1 MSQPQQSSTVTKR
14 GLIDPE
20 RAAIIAKAIPD
31 HALDTQRKYHYFIQP
46 RWKRLSEY
54 EQLSIYAQPNP
65 DWIAGGLDWG
75 DWTQKFH
82 GGRPSWG
89 NESTELRTTDWYRH
103 RDPARRWHAPYVK
116 DKAEEARYTQ
126 RFLQAYSSEG
136 SIRTVDRYWRDEI
149 LNKYYGALIY
159 NEYGLFNAHSSVGRD
174 CLSDVI
180 RQTAVFAGFDKVDN
194 AQMIQMERLFIAKL
208 VPGFD
213 ASTDVPK
220 KIWTT
225 DPIYAG
231 ARSAVEEIWQGIQD
245 WNEILWAGHAVY
257 DATFGQF
264 VRREFF
270 QRLATVYGDTLTP
283 FFTAQSQTYFQI
295 TRGAIDDLF
304 IYSLANDPEFGAHNR
319 AFLNAWTDHYLGKSV
334 AALKDF
340 VGLYAK
346 VESVAGAT
354 DRAGVSEALH
364 RVFGDWKTDYADK
377 IGYKVDVDQKVDA
390 VLAGLKK

>member
-1 MSQPQQSSTVTKR
+1 MSVGQATVTKR
-14 GLIDPE
+14 GMTDPE

-31 HALDTQRKYHYFIQP
+31 QPLDTQRKYHYFIKP

-54 EQLSIYAQPNP
+54 EQLSVYAQPNP

-89 NESTELRTTDWYRH
+89 NESTELRVTDWFIH

-126 RFLQAYSSEG
+126 RFLEAYSAEG
-136 SIRTVDRYWRDEI
+136 SIRTIDPYWRDEI
-149 LNKYYGALIY
+149 LNKYYGALLY
-159 NEYGLFNAHSSVGRD
+159 NEYGLFNAHSSVSRD

-180 RQTAVFAGFDKVDN
+180 RQSATFAGLDKVDN

-213 ASTDVPK
+213 ASTDIPK
-220 KIWTT
+220 KLWTS
-225 DPIYAG
+225 DSIYAG
-231 ARSAVEEIWQGIQD
+231 ARSTVEHIWQGIQD
-245 WNEILWAGHAVY
+245 WNEILWATHGVY
-257 DATFGQF
+257 DALFGQF
-264 VRREFF
+264 ARREFF

-295 TRGAIDDLF
+295 ARGAMQDLF
-304 IYSLANDPEFGAHNR
+304 VTCLANDEEFGASNR
-319 AFLNAWTDHYLGKSV
+319 VFLHLWTDEYLSRSV
-334 AALKDF
+334 AALRDF
-340 VGLYAK
+340 IGLYAK
-346 VESVAGAT
+346 VENVAGAT
-354 DRAGVSEALH
+354 DRASVSEALH
-364 RVFGDWKTDYADK
+364 RVFSDWKTDYADK
-377 IGYKVDVDQKVDA
+377 IGYAVDIDQKIDA
-390 VLAGLKK
+390 AIAGYRK

>member
-1 MSQPQQSSTVTKR
+1 MSQPQSSQVTKR
-14 GLIDPE
+14 GLTDPE
-20 RAAIIAKAIPD
+20 RAAIIAAAVPD

-54 EQLSIYAQPNP
+54 EQLSCYAQPNP

-116 DKAEEARYTQ
+116 DKSEEARYTQ
-126 RFLQAYSSEG
+126 RFLAAYSSEG
-136 SIRTVDRYWRDEI
+136 SIRTIDAYWRDEI
-149 LNKYYGALIY
+149 LNKYYGALLY

-174 CLSDVI
+174 CLSDTI
-180 RQTAVFAGFDKVDN
+180 RQSATFAGLDKVDN

-264 VRREFF
+264 ARREFF

-283 FFTAQSQTYFQI
+283 FFTAQSQTYFQT
-295 TRGAIDDLF
+295 TRGAIEDLF
-304 IYSLANDPEFGAHNR
+304 VYCLANDPEFGAHNR
-319 AFLNAWTDHYLGKSV
+319 TFLNAWTEHYLARSV
-334 AALKDF
+334 NALKDF
-340 VGLYAK
+340 VGIYAK
-346 VESVAGAT
+346 VEKVAGAT
-354 DRAGVSEALH
+354 DRAGVSEALQ
-364 RVFGDWKTDYADK
+364 RVFGDWKVDYADK
-377 IGYKVDVDQKVDA
+377 IGFKIDVDQKVDA
-390 VLAGLKK
+390 VLSGYKN